1 MTVFG
6 KQLILRQNN
15 DQKNISNALQDIA
28 DASRGKSR
36 YHEDEKSI
44 DAARHEVETICQY
57 YQMKIPAEIPV
68 TEDVNEMIDYVTAPS
83 GITHRRIQLDENWWK
98 NGEGAILAVIKD
110 NGQMQALLPGKYSG
124 YYYLDEYKNKTR
136 ITARNR
142 DRYEKEALCFYKPLP
157 AEPVTGKQLIW
168 LMIRSISW
176 SDILLILIATLMM
189 TGIGLLT
196 PMVTRMLFNDIIP
209 TGYKHLVISLCV
221 MLICMAIGVYMI
233 SMVKNRLLDR
243 IRGKM
248 DNYLMNGIIGR
259 VMHMHAK
266 FFSGKTSGGLAQG
279 VLSLRSLPSILTDSI
294 LAPGITALF
303 SLAYIVQI
311 ATYASALALPAF
323 IILLAQLGIILIST
337 YQRMSITRKEMNA
350 DVETQGLTFAI
361 LNGIQRVRLSA
372 SENRV
377 MTRWAGAYKDK
388 ASSAFP
394 TVFPCS
400 VMYELVGAAAL
411 LGTLWVYAAGVS
423 SHINVAQFAAFMASY
438 GMASGSLTALAA
450 TGQTLPYLKPILDI
464 AEPILQEVPE
474 ISGDKRAVGK
484 VKGDI
489 EMSHVSFRYEED
501 GPLILDDLSI
511 HIREGE
517 YVAIVG
523 KSGCGKSTIM
533 RLLMGFETPQI
544 GAISY
549 DGINMNELDPGSLRR
564 NIGTVLQNGKLFAGD
579 IFANITISA
588 PWLTL
593 KDAWEAARMAGMEET
608 IREMPMGMH
617 TLISEGSGGISGG
630 QKQRLMIA
638 RAIAP
643 KPRILML
650 DEATSALDNIT
661 QKIVSDSLEQLKC
674 TRIVVAH
681 RLSTIR
687 HCDRIIVLD
696 QGRIIE
702 DGTYEELM
710 EANGFFAELVSRQTL

>member
-6 KQLILRQNN
+6 KQLITRQKK
-15 DQKNISNALQDIA
+15 DQKNISIALQDIA

-36 YHEDEKSI
+36 YHEDEKSM
-44 DAARHEVETICQY
+44 DTARHEVETICQY
-57 YQMKIPAEIPV
+57 YQMKIPSEIPD

-83 GITHRRIQLDENWWK
+83 GITHRRIQLDGTWWK

-124 YYYLDEYKNKTR
+124 YYYLDEYGNKIR
-136 ITARNR
+136 ISAGNR

-157 AEPVTGKQLIW
+157 AEPITGKQLIL

-176 SDILLILIATLMM
+176 SDLLLILIATLMM

-196 PMVTRMLFNDIIP
+196 PMVTRMLFDDIIP
-209 TGYKHLVISLCV
+209 TGYKHLVLSLCV
-221 MLICMAIGVYMI
+221 MLICMAIGVYLV
-233 SMVKNRLLDR
+233 SMVKARLLDR
-243 IRGKM
+243 IRGRM
-248 DNYLMNGIIGR
+248 DNYLMNGIISR
-259 VMHMHAK
+259 VMHMHAN
-266 FFSGKTSGGLAQG
+266 FFSGKTSGGLAQS
-279 VLSLRSLPSILTDSI
+279 VQSLRSIPSILTDSI

-303 SLAYIVQI
+303 SLAYIIQI
-311 ATYASALALPAF
+311 STYASALALPAF
-323 IILLAQLGIILIST
+323 IVLLVQLGIILIST
-337 YQRMSITRKEMNA
+337 RQRMSIIRREIKA
-350 DVETQGLTFAI
+350 DVEIQGLTFAI

-372 SENRV
+372 SENRI
-377 MTRWAGAYKDK
+377 MTRWAGAYKNK
-388 ASSAFP
+388 AFSAFP

-464 AEPILQEVPE
+464 AEPILREVPE
-474 ISGDKRAVGK
+474 VSGDRRTIGK
-484 VKGDI
+484 IKGDI

-549 DGINMNELDPGSLRR
+549 DGINMSELDPGSLRR

-593 KDAWEAARMAGMEET
+593 EDAWEAARMAGMEET
-608 IREMPMGMH
+608 IKEMPMGMH

-661 QKIVSDSLEQLKC
+661 QKIVSDSLEQLNC

-696 QGRIIE
+696 RGQIIE